1 MLLGRQFSVAP
12 KGRMI
17 AMPILKAPLSVRRP
31 FLKGNLSIESIELDA
46 VTLDAGE
53 EYELIMASRD
63 DTQLVY
69 IVVGRTM
76 YLALQRDLDRA
87 ATAP

>member
-63 DTQLVY
+63 DAQLVY

>member
-1 MLLGRQFSVAP
+1 
-12 KGRMI
+12 MI

-31 FLKGNLSIESIELDA
+31 FLKGNLSIEGIELDA

-53 EYELIMASRD
+53 AYELIMASRD
-63 DTQLVY
+63 DAQLVY

>member
-1 MLLGRQFSVAP
+1 
-12 KGRMI
+12 MI

-31 FLKGNLSIESIELDA
+31 FLKGNLSISIESIELDA

-63 DTQLVY
+63 DAQLVY